1 MTTDIVKEQNLEK
14 SIQKQMGCM
23 AGFLQIFDRHQFL
36 TGKRFHSAKRLPPP
50 PIVDSTSESEKS
62 APPSPSNS
70 TEFDNPLS
78 KENPATEPR
87 PPPSK
92 PHLPMPVFE
101 LKEGIRSSWSFRKE
115 TPRLSL
121 DSRAMTDAR
130 GSLHPKEIRKD
141 NSILSMANRGDNSPT
156 DTSDGGHSHRS
167 PSVIARLMG
176 LEPLPNSSGAQPEN
190 RPELRR
196 SASESRV
203 SKDLFQSRF
212 ISDGTVFNSKQ
223 PTQSHFAVKDNVPV
237 NVHYADPRNY
247 SLKIDP
253 KGDANEGSN
262 RGPRRAPSH
271 RKSFF
276 NSGDIFPEPKQ
287 NITIYGEIEKRL
299 KMRGIKEPSQDLDTL
314 KQILEA
320 LQLKGLLHSKPPSQ
334 QNQVRHRNFVYGE
347 SPVVVMKPSRSPA
360 STPTNR
366 RMGNDYSPA
375 NVGNQARG
383 GRRNHSIA
391 GETTPSVSPRRERNT
406 RSPTRSG
413 RIPNLTTRSNSPVK
427 PTPLCP
433 ETQFR
438 KNESPE
444 YRKASPVHSPKVNTR
459 RTGPDPT
466 VSNRLH
472 ASKKPTSEIHQ
483 KESITNVVV
492 PDDES
497 SSNSGSSITTTSID
511 PERSKADEY
520 TGERN
525 ILERCDK
532 LLHSIAEMGATDTQ
546 PSPVSVLDSFFYKDE
561 SLTPSPVTTK
571 RIIDFKDQ
579 EEEIWS
585 PLISPIRSKHIET
598 SDDSDYIYISDV
610 LRAMHYLPEDS
621 NTFPLLEKQQY
632 LKGHD
637 TSEVARLHRKLIF
650 DTIFEVLDRNR
661 GLAPWNNG
669 RITMPSVEKI
679 WSEFERIRERE
690 KDSGED
696 LFETI
701 CSVLKRDL
709 ARDAIN
715 GWGGRPVETS
725 EAVLDIE
732 RLIFKDLIC
741 DSIGD
746 FAALASPETLLQSVV
761 RRRKLVF

>member
-1 MTTDIVKEQNLEK
+1 MTTEIVREQNLEK

-50 PIVDSTSESEKS
+50 PVVDSTLESEKS
-62 APPSPSNS
+62 ASLSPSNS
-70 TEFDNPLS
+70 TESDNPLP
-78 KENPATEPR
+78 KESPSTELR

-92 PHLPMPVFE
+92 PPLPLPVFE

-121 DSRAMTDAR
+121 DSRAMTDAK

-141 NSILSMANRGDNSPT
+141 NSILSTCPT

-176 LEPLPNSSGAQPEN
+176 LEPLPNSNGAQPE
-190 RPELRR
+190 RQPELRR

-203 SKDLFQSRF
+203 SKDFFQSRF
-212 ISDGTVFNSKQ
+212 ILDGAVFNSKQ
-223 PTQSHFAVKDNVPV
+223 PTQSHSAVKDNAPV
-237 NVHYADPRNY
+237 NVHHADPRNY
-247 SLKIDP
+247 SLKSDP
-253 KGDANEGSN
+253 KGDANEGLMN
-262 RGPRRAPSH
+262 RGPRRAQSH

-276 NSGDIFPEPKQ
+276 NSGDIFPDTKQ
-287 NITIYGEIEKRL
+287 NLTIYGEIEKRL
-299 KMRGIKEPSQDLDTL
+299 KMRGIKEPSQDLETL

-320 LQLKGLLHSKPPSQ
+320 LQLKGLLHSKPPPQ

-347 SPVVVMKPSRSPA
+347 SPIVVMKPSRSPA

-366 RMGNDYSPA
+366 RMVNDYSPA

-383 GRRNHSIA
+383 GRRNYSVA
-391 GETTPSVSPRRERNT
+391 GEPTPSTSPRRERNT

-413 RIPNLTTRSNSPVK
+413 RIPNPTTRSNSPVK

-433 ETQFR
+433 ETQCR

-444 YRKASPVHSPKVNTR
+444 HRKASPAHSPKVNTR
-459 RTGPDPT
+459 RTGPDPM
-466 VSNRLH
+466 VINRLH
-472 ASKKPTSEIHQ
+472 ISKKPTSEIHQ
-483 KESITNVVV
+483 KDSITNPVVV
-492 PDDES
+492 PEDES
-497 SSNSGSSITTTSID
+497 SSNTGSSITTTSID
-511 PERSKADEY
+511 TERLKADEY
-520 TGERN
+520 RDGRN

-532 LLHSIAEMGATDTQ
+532 LLHSIAEMAATDTQ
-546 PSPVSVLDSFFYKDE
+546 PSPVSILDSSFYKDE
-561 SLTPSPVTTK
+561 SLTPSPITTK
-571 RIIDFKDQ
+571 RTIDFKDQ

-585 PLISPIRSKHIET
+585 PSISPIRSKHIET

-650 DTIFEVLDRNR
+650 DTIFEILDRNK
-661 GLAPWNNG
+661 GLTLTPWNNG
-669 RITMPSVEKI
+669 SFTLEKI
-679 WSEFERIRERE
+679 WSEFERIREGE
-690 KDSGED
+690 KDSGGED

-701 CSVLKRDL
+701 RSVLKRDL
-709 ARDAIN
+709 ARDGIN
-715 GWGGRPVETS
+715 GWGGCPVGMS

-746 FAALASPETLLQSVV
+746 LGALAARETLLQSAVL
-761 RRRKLVF
+761 RRKLVF